1 MRKIAPLFV
10 LFGALSAFSQGT
22 VTFLNNVAFQTPDPT
37 GGNRLVY
44 GGIFGG
50 AGLTGTQ
57 YTAELYAGADA
68 NSLMPIAASLARL
81 MPDTYLFLARPE
93 SNGERIR
100 AQADLICQPACSK
113 AARASASSL

>member
-10 LFGALSAFSQGT
+10 LFGALTAFSQGT

-50 AGLTGTQ
+50 AGLTGTNIPLNCMQ
-57 YTAELYAGADA
+57 GRT
-68 NSLMPIAASLARL
+68 R
-81 MPDTYLFLARPE
+81 TV
-93 SNGERIR
+93 
-100 AQADLICQPACSK
+100 
-113 AARASASSL
+113 

>member
-1 MRKIAPLFV
+1 MKKFIALKK
-10 LFGALSAFSQGT
+10 LIILLASLGGALTGFSQGA

-44 GGIFGG
+44 GGVLGG

-68 NSLMPIAASLARL
+68 NSLAPIPASLAR
-81 MPDTYLFLARPE
+81 FRPVTT
-93 SNGERIR
+93 
-100 AQADLICQPACSK
+100 LQPG
-113 AARASASSL
+113 RWNLPVGTVVLPG